1 MLVFMTMTMLLLAAL
16 PATGLGRAL
25 HRLLVETPA
34 RRLNALSPGRIAFY
48 AALGAAALILF
59 GLFELEGLR
68 VFSLFAPELILW
80 FGMFDVAVFLD
91 VFILAA
97 ALGATARFRAMRAA
111 LVQRVRPLA
120 AALRLRPTARPC
132 APKVRPVRADEA
144 GSDEPD
150 PGWALFA

>member
-1 MLVFMTMTMLLLAAL
+1 MLVFMTVTMLLLAAL
-16 PATGLGRAL
+16 PSIGLGRAL

-48 AALGAAALILF
+48 AALGAAGLVLF

-68 VFSLFAPELILW
+68 LFSLFTPELILW

-97 ALGATARFRAMRAA
+97 AMGATARFRAMRAA
-111 LVQRVRPLA
+111 LVQGVRQA
-120 AALRLRPTARPC
+120 GASLRLRPAARPR
-132 APKVRPVRADEA
+132 APKARPVRADTA
-144 GSDEPD
+144 ASADPD
-150 PGWALFA
+150 PSWAVFA